1 MPLALFILGLVAVLF
16 AYLVHWPVRRPGEL
30 AVALFFPAWLMGEMP
45 IHAAIL
51 FVGTALVFI
60 AEGALVE
67 PLGFVGIALLLV
79 AGLSPLRSL
88 RDARRTARV
97 ASDLLGRP
105 VHAEPSWSRLAM
117 PAWYGDRGIRREH
130 HHYGPHRRHVADVY
144 VSRARPR
151 AGAAPA
157 PASPETPPAPRPI
170 LVYIHGGAWILGFR
184 RFQGR
189 LLTRR
194 LVHAGWVVVSIGY
207 RLSPIARW
215 PDHIVDVK
223 RALAWVRAESARWS
237 ADPSRIAV
245 SGGSAGGHLAALAAL
260 TPNYAAWQPGFET
273 ADTSIQAC
281 VPWYGVY
288 DLLDRRS
295 HWPHGALRRLWE
307 IAIMRASV
315 KDAHARYAEAS
326 PLTHLGPTAPP
337 FLIVH
342 GSHDTVVPPAVARAF
357 AEVHPRATYLE
368 VPGAEHAFDVLYST
382 RAAHAVE
389 AAAMWLE
396 QTLAAAPPDLNDH
409 APGPEAA
416 GTPNVGTPTI

>member
-30 AVALFFPAWLMGEMP
+30 AIALFFPAWLMGEMP
-45 IHAAIL
+45 VHAAIL
-51 FVGTALVFI
+51 FVGTALVFV

-105 VHAEPSWSRLAM
+105 VHAEPHWSRLAM
-117 PAWYGDRGIRREH
+117 PAWYGDRAIRREH
-130 HHYGPHRRHVADVY
+130 HHYGPHRRNVADVY
-144 VSRARPR
+144 LPR
-151 AGAAPA
+151 GPTT
-157 PASPETPPAPRPI
+157 PSTPTQTPPASRPI

-207 RLSPIARW
+207 RLSPVARW
-215 PDHIVDVK
+215 PDHIIDVK
-223 RALAWVRAESARWS
+223 RALAWVRAESSRWS
-237 ADPSRIAV
+237 GDPSRIAV

-260 TPNYAAWQPGFET
+260 TPNYAAWQPGFEA
-273 ADTSIQAC
+273 ADTSVQAC

-288 DLLDRRS
+288 DLLDRSS
-295 HWPHGALRRLWE
+295 HWPHGAMRRLWE
-307 IAIMRASV
+307 IAIMRASI
-315 KDAHARYAEAS
+315 KDAHAAYAEAS

-357 AEVHPRATYLE
+357 AEAHPRATYLE

-389 AAAMWLE
+389 AAALWLE
-396 QTLAAAPPDLNDH
+396 QTLATNPPYVAEQPTTSEKVGAPI
-409 APGPEAA
+409 
-416 GTPNVGTPTI
+416 VGTPSI

>member
-51 FVGTALVFI
+51 FVATAVVFI

-105 VHAEPSWSRLAM
+105 VRAEPSWSRLAM
-117 PAWYGDRGIRREH
+117 PAWYGDRAIRREH
-130 HHYGPHRRHVADVY
+130 HRYGPHRRNVADVY
-144 VSRARPR
+144 LPR
-151 AGAAPA
+151 AAPA
-157 PASPETPPAPRPI
+157 QTPPGPRPI
-170 LVYIHGGAWILGFR
+170 LVYIHGGAWVIGFR

-215 PDHIVDVK
+215 PDHIIDVK
-223 RALAWVRAESARWS
+223 RALAWVRAESPRWS
-237 ADPSRIAV
+237 GDPSRIAV

-260 TPNYAAWQPGFET
+260 TPNYPAWQPGFEA

-295 HWPHGALRRLWE
+295 HFPHGALRRLWE
-307 IAIMRASV
+307 IAIMRARM
-315 KDAHARYAEAS
+315 KDAPAAYAEAS
-326 PLTHLGPTAPP
+326 PLTHLGPNAPP

-342 GSHDTVVPPAVARAF
+342 GSHDTLVPPAVARAF

-368 VPGAEHAFDVLYST
+368 VPGAEHACDVLYST

-396 QTLAAAPPDLNDH
+396 QTLAPVPPDPTDH
-409 APGPEAA
+409 APGPGTA
-416 GTPNVGTPTI
+416 GTPIIGTPTI